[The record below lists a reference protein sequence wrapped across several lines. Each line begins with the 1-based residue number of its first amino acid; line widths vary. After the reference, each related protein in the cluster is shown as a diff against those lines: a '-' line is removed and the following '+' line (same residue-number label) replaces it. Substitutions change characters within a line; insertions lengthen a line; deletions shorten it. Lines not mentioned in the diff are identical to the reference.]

1 MNGRRAVLLLT
12 ICCAFLA
19 AAQDE
24 ETLTPLP
31 LDEEPVPRGAAITRG
46 VRLRSPCSRTL
57 ARLGTSSNR
66 RPHSSVFT
74 VQNVLRLSEG
84 FGLRPC

>member
-1 MNGRRAVLLLT
+1 MSGRRAILLLT
-12 ICCAFLA
+12 ICFAFLA

-46 VRLRSPCSRTL
+46 VP
-57 ARLGTSSNR
+57 
-66 RPHSSVFT
+66 
-74 VQNVLRLSEG
+74 LRLSFAPEQ
-84 FGLRPC
+84 LRCWQYPLSGVLTAAPVPMRACCSSAKKRS